1 LLPKVEKKAKLK
13 EKQSWL
19 SQRKKLQRRKVEA
32 EEHQLGL
39 YGNQLEVSA
48 SVVGPSK
55 GLIGFALIAVGMP
68 GDRLL
73 TLIENCELFHGFTK
87 RLIKG

>member
-68 GDRLL
+68 EDRLL